1 MFTFEQ
7 IRLKTIRA
15 AQNHQQRVYKPKQI
29 FGIIAGNVAHLRA
42 AVFASLC
49 LGCPISTMTT
59 SVEKQDLIKHDPNPQ
74 AHFTMIFCEVSM
86 YDLVTECSTELGWN
100 AKIFQCQSEICS
112 QRPESKKILCE

>member
-29 FGIIAGNVAHLRA
+29 FGIIAGNVAHLCA

-59 SVEKQDLIKHDPNPQ
+59 SVEKQDLINIIQILKPNV
-74 AHFTMIFCEVSM
+74 IFCEVSM
-86 YDLVTECSTELGWN
+86 NDLVTECLTELGWN
-100 AKIFQCQSEICS
+100 AKIFQCQSGICS